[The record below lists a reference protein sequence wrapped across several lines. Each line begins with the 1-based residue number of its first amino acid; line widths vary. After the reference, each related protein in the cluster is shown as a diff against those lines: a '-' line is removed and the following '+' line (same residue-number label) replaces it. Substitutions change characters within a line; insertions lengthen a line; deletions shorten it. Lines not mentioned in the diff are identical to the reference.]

1 LNDIGELVVSGPFLI
16 AAALAFLAGVVSFLS
31 PCVVPLVPG
40 YLAYVTGLS
49 GSLSDLQKA
58 KRRRLMVAGTALFV
72 AGFSAVFVLYGALF
86 GEIGSWLVRSAPAI
100 ERVLGAFVML
110 LGVGYLGGFSWFMRE
125 ARIRVNPVRGLWG
138 APIVGV
144 VFAVGWTPCI
154 GPTLAAVQAMAFSQS
169 DAGRGAL
176 LSLIYS
182 LGLGLPFIAIA
193 LGFQWVVNVLPVLRR
208 HQVLITRIGGGLLIT
223 IGVLLVT
230 GLWSEVTFSLRS
242 WISGFE
248 TVI

>member
-1 LNDIGELVVSGPFLI
+1 MNGIGELVVSGPFLV

-49 GSLSDLQKA
+49 GSLSELQKS
-58 KRRRLMVAGTALFV
+58 KRRKLMVAGTTLFV
-72 AGFSAVFVLYGALF
+72 LGFSAVFVFYGALF
-86 GEIGSWLVRSAPAI
+86 GEIGSWLVRSAPVI
-100 ERVLGAFVML
+100 ERVLGVL
-110 LGVGYLGGFSWFMRE
+110 VIVLGVSYLGGFSWLMRE
-125 ARIRVNPVRGLWG
+125 ARMNVNPVRGLWG

-208 HQVLITRIGGGLLIT
+208 HQVLITRIGGALLIT

-230 GLWSEVTFSLRS
+230 GLWSEVTFGLRS

-248 TVI
+248 TII